1 MILYE
6 LTFKLTNGIITI
18 QNYLDGSQKQIFEY
32 VICGIRFAF
41 ENFMKG

>member
-18 QNYLDGSQKQIFEY
+18 QNYLDGSQKQIYEF
-32 VICGIRFAF
+32 VICGIRFVF
-41 ENFMKG
+41 ENLMKG

>member
-18 QNYLDGSQKQIFEY
+18 QNYLDGSQKQIFEF
-32 VICGIRFAF
+32 VVCGIRFVF

>member
-32 VICGIRFAF
+32 VICGLRFVF
-41 ENFMKG
+41 ENLMKG

>member
-32 VICGIRFAF
+32 VICGIRFVF
-41 ENFMKG
+41 ENLMKG

>member
-6 LTFKLTNGIITI
+6 LTFKLMNGIITI

-32 VICGIRFAF
+32 VICGIRFVF

>member
-18 QNYLDGSQKQIFEY
+18 QNYLDGSQKVIYEY
-32 VICGIRFAF
+32 IVCGIRYIF
-41 ENFMKG
+41 ESFMKG

>member
-6 LTFKLTNGIITI
+6 MFFKLMNGSIKI
-18 QNYLDGSQKQIFEY
+18 QTYLDGSQKVIYEY
-32 VICGIRFAF
+32 IVCGIRFVF

>member
-32 VICGIRFAF
+32 VICGIRFIF
-41 ENFMKG
+41 VNFMKG